1 MCFCCEMF
9 NILGK
14 EHILTYNHCPIPLP
28 RTDGL
33 DLAETWKQ
41 GSVWPDCWETRLY
54 QAFSFALALFS
65 GSSTA
70 WMMGKAPPWAMV
82 TPARSLLSSSS
93 FLHIRLD
100 RQPIRGGFN
109 NPSHGNFLLKGQGSQ
124 WVDIIDHWSTI
135 LLNGRHSWI
144 CGRYYI
150 KMVRIIKKSLRMV
163 IWGKMKMENRIYNS
177 PAKMSMHFLVAKCVM
192 LQIRTSLST

>member
-1 MCFCCEMF
+1 MF
-9 NILGK
+9 QNRWAWSGGDLKAGVSLARLLRDKI
-14 EHILTYNHCPIPLP
+14 IPSL
-28 RTDGL
+28 
-33 DLAETWKQ
+33 
-41 GSVWPDCWETRLY
+41 
-54 QAFSFALALFS
+54 LFVLLS

-70 WMMGKAPPWAMV
+70 WMLGKAPPWAMV